1 MFLFLLRHVYKC
13 MSEYKLI
20 IILLNFTLGITKAF
34 ANKRE
39 LAYSDSAG
47 IPSGVIAMWSGQ
59 STNIPDGWV
68 LCNGQNGT
76 PNLTD
81 KFIIGAGAKYSPG
94 NTGGEETHKLTTR
107 EMPSHNH
114 VITHTLKTSTAGN
127 HTHGYIEPDSGP
139 GGSNGWDMTD
149 SRNSETDAAGSHS
162 HDITGTITC
171 ASTGSGTA
179 HNNMPPYYALCFVM
193 KL

>member
-1 MFLFLLRHVYKC
+1 MNGK
-13 MSEYKLI
+13 
-20 IILLNFTLGITKAF
+20 
-34 ANKRE
+34 E

-59 STNIPDGWV
+59 STNIPDGWA

-81 KFIIGAGAKYSPG
+81 KFVIGAGAGYTTG
-94 NTGGEETHKLTTR
+94 ATGGKEKHTLTTS

-114 VITHTLKTSTAGN
+114 SSGSLSASSSGS
-127 HTHGYIEPDSGP
+127 HTHSYSSSHGSTGRYGMTGGTATVVVSTSGSSDTT
-139 GGSNGWDMTD
+139 GS
-149 SRNSETDAAGSHS
+149 AGSHS
-162 HDITGTITC
+162 HSISGNTS
-171 ASTGSGTA
+171 STGSGA
-179 HNNMPPYYALCFVM
+179 AFEIMPPYYALCFIM

>member
-1 MFLFLLRHVYKC
+1 

-20 IILLNFTLGITKAF
+20 IILLNFTLGITKVF
-34 ANKRE
+34 ANKKE

-59 STNIPDGWV
+59 STNIPDGWA

-94 NTGGEETHKLTTR
+94 NTGGEETHTLTTS

-114 VITHTLKTSTAGN
+114 TLSL
-127 HTHGYIEPDSGP
+127 
-139 GGSNGWDMTD
+139 NGL
-149 SRNSETDAAGSHS
+149 SCSSAGSHS
-162 HDITGTITC
+162 HTVPYSSNATGGSYNIAGTGGNASNSKTTSSSGGHTHAITGSGTIG
-171 ASTGSGTA
+171 STGSGTA
-179 HNNMPPYYALCFVM
+179 HNNMPPYYALCFIM